1 MEINAH
7 SDFLVHWTGKDIEE
21 DIEKQKKLSPEEKN
35 IEYLKRFKSI
45 LKYGLWMKK
54 PAKRTIIKINDK
66 KFKKPD
72 IARISF
78 TELKLSITED
88 HSHLYGKLGIGVKK
102 YFLFNRL
109 GSPIHYCQPGTHNLF
124 FAPYSNFLETTPEI
138 LSFFKH
144 MCSKHKKRSL
154 KYDLYNESEWRII
167 FSENIRKSLLKN
179 NNKKAAKLFVN
190 PKTIDYFNSIKNKPE
205 YLLPLDSWLGLIIY
219 PNLEVKKRA
228 IKDVEI
234 RNLLKKISARGRR
247 NSPEKNCMPIE
258 LDLGA
263 CKQF

>member
-7 SDFLVHWTGKDIEE
+7 SDFLVHWTGKDIE
-21 DIEKQKKLSPEEKN
+21 DEKISPKEKN
-35 IEYLKRFKSI
+35 KKYLERLKNI
-45 LKYGLWMKK
+45 LQYGLWMKRPGK
-54 PAKRTIIKINDK
+54 EEIIKINDK

-88 HSHLYGKLGIGVKK
+88 HSHLYGKLGIGVKR

-109 GSPIHYCQPGTHNLF
+109 GSPIHYCQADTHNLF
-124 FAPYSNFLETTPEI
+124 FAPYSNFLENTPEI

-144 MCSKHKKRSL
+144 MCSKYKKRPL
-154 KYDLYNESEWRII
+154 QYDLYNESEWRII
-167 FSENIRKSLLKN
+167 FSENIRKHLLQTDK
-179 NNKKAAKLFVN
+179 KKAAKLFVN
-190 PKTIDYFNSIKNKPE
+190 PKTINYFNSIENKPE

-228 IKDVEI
+228 IKDVGI
-234 RNLLKKISARGRR
+234 RKLLKRISARGRR

>member
-7 SDFLVHWTGKDIEE
+7 SDFLVHWTGKDIENQTISK
-21 DIEKQKKLSPEEKN
+21 DKKD

-45 LKYGLWMKK
+45 LKDGLWMKK
-54 PAKRTIIKINDK
+54 PEKEEFIRINDK
-66 KFKKPD
+66 SFKKPN

-78 TELKLSITED
+78 TELKLSIAED
-88 HSHLYGKLGIGVKK
+88 HSNLYGKLGIGVKR
-102 YFLFNRL
+102 YFLFDRL
-109 GSPIHYCQPGTHNLF
+109 GSPIHYCQSGKHNLF

-144 MCSKHKKRSL
+144 MCSDYDNHPL

-167 FSENIRKSLLKN
+167 FSENIRQHLLKN
-179 NNKKAAKLFVN
+179 NKKDVADLFVN
-190 PKTIDYFNSIKNKPE
+190 PKTISYFHSIENKPE
-205 YLLPLDSWLGLIIY
+205 YLLPLDGWFKLIIY
-219 PNLEVKKRA
+219 PNLEVKKKA
-228 IKDVEI
+228 IEDDEI
-234 RNLLKKISARGRR
+234 RNLLKTISDKV
-247 NSPEKNCMPIE
+247 NNHSEKNCMPIE